1 MLISGG
7 LYSNFWGGMEDHYYV
22 RTDEY
27 KEILH
32 RKKVGCF
39 EVPMIHSAIL
49 VDLRKVNVPSFR
61 PTNDSVPEDD
71 IILFAT
77 SAKERGIPLEICNE
91 LEYGALMSPLD
102 EKDDLMRDDEQLTN
116 LRIEIAGKAM
126 YIHVIVS

>member
-1 MLISGG
+1 
-7 LYSNFWGGMEDHYYV
+7 MEDHYYV